1 MSAFALDTLGFWPI
15 YPGHPCTLALLVL
28 RKYPQI
34 DEAFARGREFPN
46 ALEDSDIPGAGGAVH
61 QALWLI
67 GCVRKGTLT
76 PDAAI
81 QWGVDS
87 WRTGRLGGDHR
98 DRYEEGVAEEAK
110 VVPLLREA
118 LVKVAPSV
126 AAVSG

>member
-1 MSAFALDTLGFWPI
+1 MSAFPLSILGFWPT

-28 RKYPQI
+28 RKYPDI
-34 DEAFARGREFPN
+34 GTASTPGRR
-46 ALEDSDIPGAGGAVH
+46 ALEDGDIPGAGGAVH

-81 QWGVDS
+81 RWGIDG
-87 WRTGRLGGDHR
+87 WREGRLGGDHR
-98 DRYEEGVAEEAK
+98 AHYEEGVAEEAS

-118 LVKVAPSV
+118 LTKVAPS
-126 AAVSG
+126 AAAASG